1 MTVVRVVDAVRRKI
15 SMSKLLIISFDAV
28 GDKEFNRLLQ
38 YPNFAAM
45 AGRSAIVRK
54 VKSVFLSNTYPVH
67 TSVVTGVEPAVHGL
81 INNTDRLPMHNP
93 RWWYD
98 AKRIKVPTLWD
109 AAANKGLTVATVLWP
124 VTGKSKAIK
133 WNVPESLADH
143 GKSQVANNLR
153 NGSKLLQLKL
163 LLKHGSMIDG
173 IDQPALDNFTTA
185 CAKDILTE
193 KNPDLTLVHFTAYD
207 TICHHNGVDSPE
219 LDKALEALD
228 NNLGILR
235 KVAGPDCNVI
245 VFSDHAQLPAEK
257 DILPNKM
264 LADIFGLTKET
275 PNGYDMT
282 KCYFECCGGSAFF
295 REYKLADE
303 DIAKV
308 KEETAKLNGF
318 NRFLTKAEMKQSGRE
333 GEAFGFCAKVG
344 YTIHNFPT
352 DEKGDHGY
360 PLDYDNYDVF
370 YMGKGPDFKAGEFE
384 EGGSLLDIA
393 PLACEVLG
401 LSMRGI
407 KEPRRELLE

>member
-1 MTVVRVVDAVRRKI
+1 
-15 SMSKLLIISFDAV
+15 MSKLLVISFDAV

-67 TSVVTGVEPAVHGL
+67 TSVVTGVEPVMHGL
-81 INNTDRLPMHNP
+81 INNTDRLPIRHP

-109 AAANKGLTVATVLWP
+109 AATKKGLKVAAILWP
-124 VTGKSKAIK
+124 VTGKAKTIK
-133 WNVPESLADH
+133 WNVPESLADY
-143 GKSQVANNLR
+143 GKSQVANNFR

-163 LLKHGSMIDG
+163 LVKYGHMIDG
-173 IDQPALDNFTTA
+173 INQPALDSFTTA

-207 TICHHNGVDSPE
+207 TLCHRHGLDSKE
-219 LDKALEALD
+219 LDNALEALD
-228 NNLGILR
+228 KNLGILR
-235 KVAGPDCNVI
+235 KAAGPDCNVI
-245 VFSDHAQLPAEK
+245 VFSDHAQLPADK

-264 LADIFGLTKET
+264 LAEKFGYTSET
-275 PNGYDMT
+275 SEGYDT
-282 KCYFECCGGSAFF
+282 SKCYFECCGGSAFF
-295 REYKLADE
+295 RKGKLTEE
-303 DIAKV
+303 DVAKV
-308 KEETAKLNGF
+308 KAEIYGLKGF
-318 NRFLTKAEMKQSGRE
+318 NRFLTNEEMRQAGRKSE
-333 GEAFGFCAKVG
+333 SFGFCASVG

-360 PLDYDNYDVF
+360 PLDYDSYDVF
-370 YMGKGPDFKAGEFE
+370 YMGSGPDFKAGEFE

-401 LSMRGI
+401 LTIRGI
-407 KEPRRELLE
+407 NEPRKELLKLN